1 MSALTCAA
9 RLGSRYGGSVRIQL
23 VRRMFNPFQKVQ
35 ARSRKK
41 ARNATATAFGQMVGV
56 MLPKPAKAK
65 ARPKPTSKG
74 AGQALSRIKV
84 HKTLTVKPAAKA
96 KPVTATA
103 RAQMSIPRGATFRSL
118 THDSPFG
125 SLDYKLYLP
134 ASATS
139 AERPLPLLVMLHGCG
154 QTPDDFATG
163 TRMNALAEEL
173 GVIVVYPA
181 QNRQAQKNRCWN
193 WYRRGDQIR
202 VAGEPA
208 LLADLTRMVLS
219 TTPVD
224 PARVYVAGLS
234 AGASMALILAAA
246 YPDIFA
252 AVGAHSGLAVGS
264 AHDASTAM
272 IAMKHG
278 APGSRSPAPIPTIN
292 FHGENDKVVHVRNGR
307 YVAARAADA
316 YPALVSTER
325 KGRTPDGHPFVRQFH
340 RKGRGKSFTEFWV
353 IPGAGHAWSGGSPA
367 GRFTDPAGP
376 DASREMLRFMLQHR
390 TTLKQRKAAKLAS
403 AA

>member
-1 MSALTCAA
+1 
-9 RLGSRYGGSVRIQL
+9 
-23 VRRMFNPFQKVQ
+23 MFNPFKTVQ
-35 ARSRKK
+35 ARSRKQMRK
-41 ARNATATAFGQMVGV
+41 ATTLALGQVAGAMR
-56 MLPKPAKAK
+56 PKPTKAK
-65 ARPKPTSKG
+65 ARPKSPLKG
-74 AGQALSRIKV
+74 AGQALNRVNVQPKV
-84 HKTLTVKPAAKA
+84 SVKPAAKA
-96 KPVTATA
+96 KPPTATT
-103 RAQMSIPRGATFRSL
+103 RSRMPIPRGATFRSL
-118 THDSPFG
+118 THEAPFG

-134 ASATS
+134 ATATR
-139 AERPLPLLVMLHGCG
+139 AERALPLLVMLHGCG

-163 TRMNALAEEL
+163 TGMNALAEEL
-173 GVIVVYPA
+173 GLIVVYPA
-181 QNRQAQKNRCWN
+181 QNRHAQQNRCWN
-193 WYRRGDQIR
+193 WYRRGDQSR
-202 VAGEPA
+202 VTGEPA

-219 TTPVD
+219 TTPAD

-252 AVGAHSGLAVGS
+252 AVGAHSGLSVGS

-278 APGSRSPAPIPTIN
+278 APGSRSPAPMPTIN

-316 YPALVSTER
+316 YPDLISTAR
-325 KGRTPDGHPFVRQFH
+325 KGRIPDGHPFVRQSH
-340 RKGRGKSFTEFWV
+340 RKGTGKSFTEFWV
-353 IPGAGHAWSGGSPA
+353 ITGAGHTWSGGSPA

-390 TTLKQRKAAKLAS
+390 TTLKLRKAAARVS
-403 AA
+403 AT